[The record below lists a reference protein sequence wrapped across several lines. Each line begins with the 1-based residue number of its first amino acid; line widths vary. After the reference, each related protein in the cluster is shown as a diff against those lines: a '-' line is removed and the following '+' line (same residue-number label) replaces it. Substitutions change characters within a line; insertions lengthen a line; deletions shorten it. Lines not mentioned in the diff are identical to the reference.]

1 MGEHHHNHDHSH
13 SSLKG
18 KNLFIS
24 IALNLGISIAQ
35 TIGGILSGSIA
46 LLSDALH
53 NFSDVLSLCISYI
66 AHRLAARKF
75 TTRYTFGLQRAEIL
89 AAFINSAVLMGI
101 AIYLGFEA
109 VDRMMHPH
117 DIHSMT
123 VVWLAFASIVVNG
136 LSVLLIKSD
145 AKKSINIKS
154 AYLHLFTDMLTSI
167 AVLAGGLLMKFYGIY
182 WIDGLITLLI
192 ACYLIYSSWHL
203 FVESINIIMLCSPG
217 KIDIQKLTSKIESVE
232 GVKNLHHLHLW
243 LLTDNQ
249 INMEAH
255 IDLMEDSPVS
265 EFEKQLEQIQT
276 IAHEMGIDHVTIQPE
291 FINNDDKSLI
301 HQHR

>member
-1 MGEHHHNHDHSH
+1 MSEHQHHTHDT
-13 SSLKG
+13 LKG
-18 KNLFIS
+18 RNLFLS
-24 IALNLGISIAQ
+24 IVLNLAISIAQ
-35 TIGGILSGSIA
+35 TIGGFLSGSIA

-53 NFSDVLSLCISYI
+53 NFSDVLSLLISYI

-109 VDRMMHPH
+109 VERMITPHP
-117 DIHSMT
+117 IHSMI
-123 VVWLAFASIVVNG
+123 VVWLAIASIVVNG
-136 LSVLLIKSD
+136 LSVLLIQSD

-167 AVLAGGLLMKFYGIY
+167 AVLIGGLLMKFYGIF
-182 WIDGLITLLI
+182 WVDGLITLLI
-192 ACYLIYSSWHL
+192 ACYLVYSSWKL
-203 FVESINIIMLCSPG
+203 FVESINIILLCSPG
-217 KIDIQKLTSKIESVE
+217 KIDVQQLKSKIEAIK
-232 GVKNLHHLHLW
+232 GIKNIHHLHLW

-249 INMEAH
+249 VNMEAH
-255 IDLMEDSPVS
+255 IDLTDDRSIS
-265 EFEKQLEQIQT
+265 EFEKQLEQIHE
-276 IAHEMGIDHVTIQPE
+276 IALELGIDHVTIQPE
-291 FINNDDKSLI
+291 FINDDDKSLI

>member
-1 MGEHHHNHDHSH
+1 MDKHQHIHG
-13 SSLKG
+13 SLKG
-18 KNLFIS
+18 KNLFFS
-24 IALNLGISIAQ
+24 IVLNLAISIAQ
-35 TIGGILSGSIA
+35 TIGGLLSGSMA

-53 NFSDVLSLCISYI
+53 NFNDVLSLCISYV
-66 AHRLAARKF
+66 AHRLASRKF
-75 TTRYTFGLQRAEIL
+75 STRYTFGLQRAEIL
-89 AAFINSAVLMGI
+89 AAFVNSATLIGI

-109 VDRMMHPH
+109 FERIAHPH
-117 DIHSMT
+117 DIKSMI

-167 AVLAGGLLMKFYGIY
+167 AVLIGGLLMKFYGIF
-182 WIDGLITLLI
+182 WVDGLITLLI
-192 ACYLIYSSWHL
+192 ACYLIYSSWNL

-217 KIDIQKLTSKIESVE
+217 KIDIQQLTSKIESLK
-232 GVKNLHHLHLW
+232 GIKNIHHLHLW

-249 INMEAH
+249 VNMEAH
-255 IDLMEDSPVS
+255 IDLTEDSPVS
-265 EFEKQLEQIQT
+265 DFEKQLEQIKA

-291 FINNDDKSLI
+291 LINNDDKSLI
-301 HQHR
+301 HQH

>member
-1 MGEHHHNHDHSH
+1 MGEHHHNHNPG
-13 SSLKG
+13 SLKG
-18 KNLFIS
+18 KNLFYS
-24 IALNLGISIAQ
+24 IVLNLGISVAQ

-53 NFSDVLSLCISYI
+53 NFSDVLSLAISYV
-66 AHRLAARKF
+66 AHRLASRKF

-101 AIYLGFEA
+101 AVYLGFEA
-109 VDRMMHPH
+109 IGRMMHPQT
-117 DIHSMT
+117 IKSMM
-123 VVWLAFASIVVNG
+123 VVWLALASIVVNG

-154 AYLHLFTDMLTSI
+154 AYLHLFTDMLTSV
-167 AVLAGGLLMKFYGIY
+167 AVLAGGLIMKFYGIF
-182 WIDGLITLLI
+182 WVDGLITLLI

-217 KIDIQKLTSKIESVE
+217 KIDVQKLTSRIESLE

-249 INMEAH
+249 VNMEAH
-255 IDLMEDSPVS
+255 IDLEDDRPVS
-265 EFEKQLEQIQT
+265 EFEKQLEQIHT

-291 FINNDDKSLI
+291 FVNDDDKSLI
-301 HQHR
+301 HQH

>member
-1 MGEHHHNHDHSH
+1 MAEHQHHTH

-18 KNLFIS
+18 KNLFLS
-24 IALNLGISIAQ
+24 IVLNLAISIAQ
-35 TIGGILSGSIA
+35 TIGGLLSGSIA

-66 AHRLAARKF
+66 AHRLASRKF

-89 AAFINSAVLMGI
+89 AAFINSAVLIGI

-109 VDRMMHPH
+109 VERMMHPH
-117 DIHSMT
+117 NIDSMV
-123 VVWLAFASIVVNG
+123 VVWLALASIVVNG

-145 AKKSINIKS
+145 AKNSINIKS

-167 AVLAGGLLMKFYGIY
+167 AVLIGGLLMKFYGIF
-182 WIDGLITLLI
+182 WVDGLITLLI

-203 FVESINIIMLCSPG
+203 LVESINIIMLCSPG
-217 KIDIQKLTSKIESVE
+217 KIDIQQLTNKIESLK
-232 GVKNLHHLHLW
+232 GIKNIHHLHLW

-249 INMEAH
+249 VNMEAH
-255 IDLMEDSPVS
+255 VDLTEDSPVS
-265 EFEKQLEQIQT
+265 DFEKQLKQIKA

-291 FINNDDKSLI
+291 FINDDDKSLI
-301 HQHR
+301 HQH